1 MKRDFICISC
11 PLGCNITAELDGK
24 NILSI
29 TGNTCEK
36 GEDYVTKE
44 LTNPSRTVTSTVAVS
59 GGEGPVVAVRTLGE
73 IPKDKIMECMA
84 KINQITLSAPVKMGD
99 VIIENV
105 CDTGIDVVATAEMK
119 KM

>member
-1 MKRDFICISC
+1 MEKNFICINC
-11 PLGCNITAELDGK
+11 PVGCNITVTLDDGK
-24 NILSI
+24 IADI
-29 TGNTCEK
+29 KGNSCAK
-36 GEDYVTKE
+36 GLAYVTKE
-44 LTNPSRTVTSTVAVS
+44 IESPARLVTSTVKVV
-59 GGEGPVVAVRTLGE
+59 GGTMNLVPVRTREE

-84 KINQITLSAPVKMGD
+84 KINQIILSAPVKMGD